1 MPRSGVAVSRGA
13 TSNRERTAPTGSD
26 REAFVSGG
34 FGPDES
40 VFERFGRDELA
51 SERFDGESYRVEVD
65 RSWRRTAGRR
75 AAAEARRADQF
86 ARADRAVSRAAGA
99 DGAETRPDRAAKRAE
114 RSAPRAERSAAR
126 AGRSAGR
133 AGGSAGRTGRS
144 AVRGERSA
152 VRTHR
157 AEAHS
162 ESVGTHPSGDPAL
175 PIVAPERGA
184 EDGDPYREM
193 LQVWARETAQEPVAP
208 SRRTVSITGHGA
220 EGYTTRNGTRAST
233 AERYNQVPRHER
245 SGFQPDRV
253 AMWAVLLGVVMVLA
267 AAASAHAAVLAH
279 HVLALH

>member
-13 TSNRERTAPTGSD
+13 TSHRERTAPTGSE
-26 REAFVSGG
+26 REAFISGT

-65 RSWRRTAGRR
+65 RYWRRTAGRR

-99 DGAETRPDRAAKRAE
+99 DGPESGPDRATK
-114 RSAPRAERSAAR
+114 RAERSAAR
-126 AGRSAGR
+126 ADRFAARAERSAARGE
-133 AGGSAGRTGRS
+133 RS
-144 AVRGERSA
+144 ATRGERSA
-152 VRTHR
+152 VRTRR
-157 AEAHS
+157 AEARS
-162 ESVGTHPSGDPAL
+162 GVSGTHSSGDPAL
-175 PIVAPERGA
+175 PTVPTELGA
-184 EDGDPYREM
+184 ENGDPYREL
-193 LQVWARETAQEPVAP
+193 LQAWARETAQEPVAP
-208 SRRTVSITGHGA
+208 SHRTVTITGHGT

-233 AERYNQVPRHER
+233 AERYRQVPRHER

-253 AMWAVLLGVVMVLA
+253 AMWAVLLGMLMVLA
-267 AAASAHAAVLAH
+267 AAASAHAAVVAH

>member
-1 MPRSGVAVSRGA
+1 
-13 TSNRERTAPTGSD
+13 
-26 REAFVSGG
+26 
-34 FGPDES
+34 
-40 VFERFGRDELA
+40 
-51 SERFDGESYRVEVD
+51 VD
-65 RSWRRTAGRR
+65 RYWRRTAGRR

-114 RSAPRAERSAAR
+114 RAA
-126 AGRSAGR
+126 AR

-152 VRTHR
+152 VGTRR
-157 AEAHS
+157 AEPYA
-162 ESVGTHPSGDPAL
+162 EIFETHPPGDPAL

-193 LQVWARETAQEPVAP
+193 LQTWARETAQEPVAP
-208 SRRTVSITGHGA
+208 SRRTVTITGHGA
-220 EGYTTRNGTRAST
+220 EAYTTRNGTRSSS
-233 AERYNQVPRHER
+233 AERYNPVPRHER

-267 AAASAHAAVLAH
+267 AAASAHATVLAH